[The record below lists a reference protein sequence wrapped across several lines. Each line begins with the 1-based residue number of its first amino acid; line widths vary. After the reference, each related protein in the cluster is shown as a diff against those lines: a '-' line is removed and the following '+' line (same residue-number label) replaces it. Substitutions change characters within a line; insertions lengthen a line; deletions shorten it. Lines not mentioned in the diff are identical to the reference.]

1 MLSGC
6 YVFDWW
12 EALMVNTFIWVTL
25 GLILYGTYKQASN
38 LMAYVIRMLQ

>member
-25 GLILYGTYKQASN
+25 GLILYGTYKQASH
-38 LMAYVIRMLQ
+38 LITYGVGLLQ